1 MSRQT
6 TDPVRPSPT
15 PGASFVRLAWVADP
29 IATWRRQG
37 MVDMAEDRDAVVVV
51 VISAS
56 LSGEI
61 SLGLGRRR
69 DIGR

>member
-51 VISAS
+51 SAS